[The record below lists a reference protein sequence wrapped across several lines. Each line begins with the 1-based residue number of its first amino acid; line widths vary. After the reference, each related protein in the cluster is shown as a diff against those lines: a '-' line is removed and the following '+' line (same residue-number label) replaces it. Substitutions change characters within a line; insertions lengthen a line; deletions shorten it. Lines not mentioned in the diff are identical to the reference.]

1 MPVMIRI
8 TEDKMKHLKINIGS
22 FRIKGD
28 ADDMDTL
35 KEDVYEKIQA
45 MLESDA
51 LEFSIDDENEDEDD
65 ES

>member
-1 MPVMIRI
+1 
-8 TEDKMKHLKINIGS
+8 MKHLKINLAS

-51 LEFSIDDENEDEDD
+51 LEFSIDDEESEDD
-65 ES
+65 ED

>member
-1 MPVMIRI
+1 
-8 TEDKMKHLKINIGS
+8 MKHLKINIGS